1 MMLLG
6 KSTTTVIVAV
16 VAILLAATAAPPKL
30 RGTVRMA
37 ILLAQNGLPF
47 HAIDTIMRLSAL
59 SKVDPSTC
67 SASPK
72 GIAACYLVDDSEEN
86 RAANEAAWSNMAE
99 NDEGQALIWFSLLQN
114 DEGKTNISQMA
125 AKTLGI
131 AVEGL
136 TDLSEEEYKWAVG
149 AAHRSLI
156 DEKLKQEECDPVA
169 DYVDEN
175 GMSDTFSSFLI
186 SLYFGN

>member
-67 SASPK
+67 SASTRRSTATRRGTRTTGPT
-72 GIAACYLVDDSEEN
+72 
-86 RAANEAAWSNMAE
+86 RAS
-99 NDEGQALIWFSLLQN
+99 
-114 DEGKTNISQMA
+114 
-125 AKTLGI
+125 
-131 AVEGL
+131 
-136 TDLSEEEYKWAVG
+136 
-149 AAHRSLI
+149 
-156 DEKLKQEECDPVA
+156 
-169 DYVDEN
+169 
-175 GMSDTFSSFLI
+175 
-186 SLYFGN
+186 